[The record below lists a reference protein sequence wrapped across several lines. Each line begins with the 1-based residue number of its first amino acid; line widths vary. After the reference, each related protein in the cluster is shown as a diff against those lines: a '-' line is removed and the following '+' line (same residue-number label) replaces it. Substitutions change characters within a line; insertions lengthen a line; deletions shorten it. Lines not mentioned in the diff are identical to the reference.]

1 MIGRGFNLP
10 KRQAIL
16 APLELRDVVEGAD
29 AVQCLSRSEITTRDV
44 VA

>member
-1 MIGRGFNLP
+1 MIGRRFNLP
-10 KRQAIL
+10 ERQPFL

-29 AVQCLSRSEITTRDV
+29 AVQCLSRSEVTTRDV

>member
-1 MIGRGFNLP
+1 MIGRRFNLP
-10 KRQAIL
+10 ERQPLL

-29 AVQCLSRSEITTRDV
+29 AVQYLSRSEVTTRDV

>member
-10 KRQAIL
+10 ERQTLL
-16 APLELRDVVEGAD
+16 APLELRDVVERTD
-29 AVQCLSRSEITTRDV
+29 AVQCLSWSKVATRDV